1 MAITPIGGN
10 DENSEI
16 FAEINITPL
25 TDIFLV
31 LLIIFM
37 ITSSAM
43 IESGGKIN
51 LPKAVATQSES
62 RGTTVTLTPKHEIFV
77 NQKLVSEQGFEKALQ
92 DALTTSP
99 DKTVILRGDKDVL
112 LGEAVNRVDHQARGS
127 IGDRHRRGSRT
138 KVSLGVGPFY
148 KQTFSEVVLL
158 SAGVVVAAVLS
169 CLPDCARP
177 RVGFQPGSV
186 PDDLPPT

>member
-1 MAITPIGGN
+1 MAMTPLGGN
-10 DENSEI
+10 EDNSEI
-16 FAEINITPL
+16 VAEINITPL

-43 IESGGKIN
+43 IESGGKVN

-77 NQKLVSEQGFEKALQ
+77 NQRMVSEAAFEKTLQEALSQ
-92 DALTTSP
+92 TA

-112 LGEAVNRVDHQARGS
+112 LGDTVKVMSMIKRAGASEIAIAAEAERKTR
-127 IGDRHRRGSRT
+127 
-138 KVSLGVGPFY
+138 
-148 KQTFSEVVLL
+148 
-158 SAGVVVAAVLS
+158 
-169 CLPDCARP
+169 
-177 RVGFQPGSV
+177 
-186 PDDLPPT
+186 

>member
-1 MAITPIGGN
+1 MAMTPLGGN

-16 FAEINITPL
+16 MSEINITPL

-62 RGTTVTLTPKHEIFV
+62 RGTTVTLTPKHEIYV
-77 NQKLVSEQGFEKALQ
+77 NQKKVSEENLDAALKE
-92 DALTTSP
+92 ALNQNQN
-99 DKTVILRGDKDVL
+99 KTVILRGDKDVL
-112 LGEAVNRVDHQARGS
+112 LGDTVKVMSIIKRAGALEIAIAAEAE
-127 IGDRHRRGSRT
+127 RT
-138 KVSLGVGPFY
+138 K
-148 KQTFSEVVLL
+148 
-158 SAGVVVAAVLS
+158 
-169 CLPDCARP
+169 R
-177 RVGFQPGSV
+177 
-186 PDDLPPT
+186 